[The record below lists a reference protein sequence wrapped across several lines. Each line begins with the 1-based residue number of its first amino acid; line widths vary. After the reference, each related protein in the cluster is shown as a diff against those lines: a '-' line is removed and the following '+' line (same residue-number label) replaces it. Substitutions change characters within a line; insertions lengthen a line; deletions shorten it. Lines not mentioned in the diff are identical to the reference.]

1 MYRMLVIIILVVL
14 AISITIFNPVAVGV
28 IATIVWIYL
37 VMMLRKNGSGISID
51 AKKTELTQKRLKAF
65 LILSAILFFISIVS
79 IVLHNYLDDHSEN
92 QVSIFFYLTLG
103 AMYLFIL
110 ATAGAMFVYLKAKK
124 KI

>member
-1 MYRMLVIIILVVL
+1 MLRKLLIIILGVL
-14 AISITIFNPVAVGV
+14 GIAITIFNPVVVGV
-28 IATIVWIYL
+28 IATVVWIYL
-37 VMMLRKNGSGISID
+37 AMMLRKKGSSISID
-51 AKKTELTQKRLKAF
+51 VKKAESNKKRLKAF

-79 IVLHNYLDDHSEN
+79 IVLHNNLDDHSEN

-110 ATAGAMFVYLKAKK
+110 ATAGAMFVFLKAQE